1 MPHEP
6 NVPHDPLVSGA
17 EDRSMR
23 AEALSTPAPA
33 SVPSTSLSGTDKVE
47 NVGPPFNE
55 TDWPAG
61 PDVSFVSVSVAV
73 EV

>member
-1 MPHEP
+1 
-6 NVPHDPLVSGA
+6 
-17 EDRSMR
+17 MR

-33 SVPSTSLSGTDKVE
+33 SVPSTSLIGTDRVE

-55 TDWPAG
+55 TDWPVG